1 MDKTMD
7 AVREADVTRPFTVT
21 SLGGKM
27 LVALSGFVLTGFV
40 IFHML
45 GNLQVFQGPDALN
58 SYAAFLRELP
68 ILLWSVRIGL
78 FSLAVL
84 HVGLTLKLAIEN
96 RRARPVPYTRR
107 EYRKASLASRTMALS
122 GTLLLLFILFHLLHL
137 TAGVIDASF
146 PDRPDL
152 RGHRDVY
159 GRIFHAFQTPWIV
172 IVYLVGQAALGL
184 HLSHGVSSMFQTW
197 GLEHP
202 LFNRFFRSVGPLV
215 AGIVVG
221 GNIAIILAIAFG
233 VLRA

>member
-1 MDKTMD
+1 MDG
-7 AVREADVTRPFTVT
+7 VREAGMTRPFAVT
-21 SLGGKM
+21 SLGSKI
-27 LVALSGFVLTGFV
+27 VAALTGFVLTAFV

-45 GNLQVFQGPDALN
+45 GNLQVFQGRDALN

-68 ILLWSVRIGL
+68 LLLWSARIGL
-78 FSLAVL
+78 FVMAAL
-84 HVGLTLKLAIEN
+84 HVGMTLQLAIGN
-96 RRARPVPYTRR
+96 RRARPVSYARR

-122 GTLLLLFILFHLLHL
+122 GTLLLLFIVFHLLHL
-137 TAGVIDASF
+137 TAGVIDTSF
-146 PDRPDL
+146 LDRPDL

-159 GRIFHAFQTPWIV
+159 GRVIHAFQTPWIV
-172 IVYLVGQAALGL
+172 IVYVVGQAALAL

-197 GLEHP
+197 GFEHP
-202 LFNRFFRSVGPLV
+202 LFNRFFRSAGPLV